1 MAHRREPVR
10 DENDLFGEVVTASRL
25 SGVIAR
31 FTVSRL
37 LISAGVLPAE
47 MTPGDLAGALPR
59 LEEGLSVYLHDDDLS
74 AALTEIRR
82 LAA

>member
-1 MAHRREPVR
+1 MAHGGGRVSG
-10 DENDLFGEVVTASRL
+10 ENDLFGEVVTASRL

-37 LISAGVLPAE
+37 LISAGVLPEE
-47 MTPGDLAGALPR
+47 MTPRDLAGALPR
-59 LEEGLSVYLHDDDLS
+59 LEEGLSVYLHGDDLS
-74 AALTEIRR
+74 AALTEIRG